1 MPHKENQAEN
11 FRKSKKK
18 HLDDLSTFRIGG
30 CHLAGNYLPI
40 RVVDGPAK
48 KKGWQSKIRPSHRDR
63 ERQKKY
69 EEEIKG
75 EVQGKS

>member
-1 MPHKENQAEN
+1 MHQ
-11 FRKSKKK
+11 KKK
-18 HLDDLSTFRIGG
+18 KKQHLDDLSTFRIGG

-40 RVVDGPAK
+40 RAVDGPAK
-48 KKGWQSKIRPSHRDR
+48 KKGWQSKRPRPSHRDG

-69 EEEIKG
+69 EEEIEG